1 MLSLTSSS
9 TPRLTA
15 TRSLVKVVT
24 RWGSPSSN
32 TSKSSCV
39 RPVTRRPLLST
50 TVTVTGTVRTLE
62 RNTCA
67 TDRAAGTASNSTQA
81 TVKQPR

>member
-1 MLSLTSSS
+1 MLSLTSSR

-24 RWGSPSSN
+24 RCGSPSSN

-39 RPVTRRPLLST
+39 RPVTSRPLPST
-50 TVTVTGTVRTLE
+50 TVAVTGTVRTLE
-62 RNTCA
+62 RKTCA
-67 TDRAAGTASNSTQA
+67 EGPATAHAQQSAG
-81 TVKQPR
+81 R